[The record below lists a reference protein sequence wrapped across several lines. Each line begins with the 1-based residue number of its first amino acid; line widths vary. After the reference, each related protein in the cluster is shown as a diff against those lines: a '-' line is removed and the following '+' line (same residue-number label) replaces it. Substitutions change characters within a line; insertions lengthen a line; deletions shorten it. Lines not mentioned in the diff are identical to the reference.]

1 MAGIPSLAKPMK
13 LLKLFFVAA
22 ALAALLVPPAARAQD
37 ATEQVKADFKKKFPD
52 VAVENVRKVPY
63 GNLYEI
69 TAQGEVLYTD
79 EKTSF
84 LFLGSIVDTKTK
96 ENVTE
101 VRTRQINAVKFDAL
115 PLDSAIKITR
125 GNGSR
130 RVAIFEDPNCGYC
143 KRFEQDLLAISDI
156 TVYVFLYPILSPDST
171 TKSKAVWCSADRGQ
185 AWLDLMLK
193 GKQPVPAD
201 AKCDAAPVDKNLA
214 FGRSKRV
221 NGTPT
226 IFFED
231 GDRVG
236 GAMTREAF
244 DKKLASAKP
253 EKAAAATK

>member
-1 MAGIPSLAKPMK
+1 MRIQ
-13 LLKLFFVAA
+13 KLFLAA
-22 ALAALLVPPAARAQD
+22 AVAALLVPAAARAAD
-37 ATEQVKADFKKKFPD
+37 DSEQVKAAFKKKFPE
-52 VAVENVRKVPY
+52 VAIDAVRKVPY

-69 TAQGEVLYTD
+69 NAGGEVFYTD
-79 EKTSF
+79 DKTSY

-101 VRTRQINAVKFDAL
+101 IRTKQINAVKFDSL

-125 GNGSR
+125 GNGAR

-143 KRFEQDLLAISDI
+143 RRFEQDILGVSDI
-156 TVYVFLYPILSPDST
+156 TVYVFLYPILSPTSVE
-171 TKSKAVWCSADRGQ
+171 KSKNVWCSADKGQ

-193 GKQPVPAD
+193 SKDPGPAD
-201 AKCDAAPVDKNLA
+201 AKCNTAAIDKSLA
-214 FGRSKRV
+214 FGRGKRV
-221 NGTPT
+221 QGTPT

-244 DKKLASAKP
+244 DKKLASIKAP
-253 EKAAAATK
+253 DKAADASK